1 MRRQAME
8 LLDQQHQATA
18 DATSQA
24 LRSDLELA
32 QIQPDPT
39 DELVSSSVLM
49 GSTLEIEM
57 ERAKQARHRA
67 EELLT
72 RRDTQTVGG
81 AAQEGKRN
89 GSEALLIS
97 ELHPK
102 GAASVTGL
110 KMSDLRRTPEES
122 DIQWRI
128 IATYEDALDLAVLGA
143 IREVDELG
151 NDLAFSHQEQQV
163 TSGSSSQR
171 LPLFEEFCERSP
183 SFVDPLDAAFEEHMQ
198 QRADDF
204 VDPLDAAFEEHLQ
217 YADLDTIDPLDAAF
231 EEHMRLSGSMSYTSP
246 QTVRADTTTSRMPS
260 NSTIT
265 DPDWAKAITDCST
278 RAEASAVRQILV
290 DSLSF

>member
-1 MRRQAME
+1 ME
-8 LLDQQHQATA
+8 LLDEQHQATA

-24 LRSDLELA
+24 LHSVLELA
-32 QIQPDPT
+32 QIQPDQT

-57 ERAKQARHRA
+57 GRAKQARHRA

-151 NDLAFSHQEQQV
+151 NTLGFSHQGQQV

-171 LPLFEEFCERSP
+171 SPSFEEFCERSP

-198 QRADDF
+198 QRGNDF

-217 YADLDTIDPLDAAF
+217 YADLDTIENTVVAKHIIA
-231 EEHMRLSGSMSYTSP
+231 RL
-246 QTVRADTTTSRMPS
+246 Q
-260 NSTIT
+260 
-265 DPDWAKAITDCST
+265 
-278 RAEASAVRQILV
+278 
-290 DSLSF
+290 